1 MQRGA
6 GRGQGPE
13 VHDHEM
19 MGHMVPDDLDS
30 LSEVTSSDSSA
41 VLEMG

>member
-1 MQRGA
+1 VQRSSGL
-6 GRGQGPE
+6 GQGAQE
-13 VHDHEM
+13 QDV